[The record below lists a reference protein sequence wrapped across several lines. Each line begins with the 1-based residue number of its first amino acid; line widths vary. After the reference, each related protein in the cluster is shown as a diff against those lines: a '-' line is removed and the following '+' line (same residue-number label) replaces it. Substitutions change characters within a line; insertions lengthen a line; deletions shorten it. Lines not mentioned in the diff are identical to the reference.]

1 MKNRSFCSRLPL
13 SPVESCRLLDQAL
26 RSSCLAGTI
35 MIKLLVKILPA
46 FFIAIS
52 SAYAAPLVTLS
63 VDDVHSP
70 LLNAKGIQAS
80 LAGPRASVLEITL
93 GEVAVQG
100 KIWRNLRFSCHTFQF
115 SEGLISCDDGVLR
128 LSKSASIP

>member
-1 MKNRSFCSRLPL
+1 
-13 SPVESCRLLDQAL
+13 
-26 RSSCLAGTI
+26 

-52 SAYAAPLVTLS
+52 SAYAAPLITLS

-128 LSKSASIP
+128 LSKSASIPATFHYSSRAKTLDVKIQMTSNEASEGWRLSAH